1 MLIAS
6 NSRVTLT
13 KVKNIQE
20 TLKCPRKKQITVQPE
35 DFNKLEKQLTESVV
49 HLYFVRC
56 SENYEKIS
64 RKTSVVVYSF

>member
-1 MLIAS
+1 MSIAS

-49 HLYFVRC
+49 HLYFVR
-56 SENYEKIS
+56 
-64 RKTSVVVYSF
+64 